1 MGKEYNLDDEL
12 GIGSLFDDLM
22 GDSMEY
28 YPPQFT
34 KLSKKEREYVLT
46 MAYRETHVPEVKFS
60 PLTHCALCGKMFP
73 SIAVSIRNHV
83 PLNFTINHAC
93 FWDEPVCNCE

>member
-1 MGKEYNLDDEL
+1 MSLDDEL
-12 GIGSLFDDLM
+12 GLTFMDEFM

-28 YPPQFT
+28 YPPQFA
-34 KLSKKEREYVLT
+34 KLTKKEREYVLS
-46 MAYRETHVPEVKFS
+46 MAIRESHLPTPLKFS

-73 SIAVSIRNHV
+73 SIAVSVRNGV

-93 FWDEPVCNCE
+93 FWDEPVCDCENKQ